1 MTQNLYISSLVLGFI
16 GCIGII
22 VSFIAQLRSMYINR
36 DPHGTSWGLIIL
48 QILASLFLGISSSI
62 NIYVD
67 GISSLPFLV
76 TNITVMLLF
85 FVMSYFKCKFSNE
98 LETEQSA

>member
-36 DPHGTSWGLIIL
+36 DPHTVP
-48 QILASLFLGISSSI
+48 LG
-62 NIYVD
+62 
-67 GISSLPFLV
+67 G
-76 TNITVMLLF
+76 
-85 FVMSYFKCKFSNE
+85 
-98 LETEQSA
+98 

>member
-22 VSFIAQLRSMYINR
+22 VSFIAQLRSMYINK
-36 DPHGTSWGLIIL
+36 DPNGTSWGLIIL
-48 QILASLFLGISSSI
+48 QIFASLFLGISSSI

-76 TNITVMLLF
+76 TNITVMILF
-85 FVMSYFKCKFSNE
+85 FVMSYFKCKFTNE
-98 LETEQSA
+98 LETEHSP

>member
-1 MTQNLYISSLVLGFI
+1 MLMEYLV
-16 GCIGII
+16 
-22 VSFIAQLRSMYINR
+22 Y
-36 DPHGTSWGLIIL
+36 T
-48 QILASLFLGISSSI
+48 
-62 NIYVD
+62 
-67 GISSLPFLV
+67 FLV